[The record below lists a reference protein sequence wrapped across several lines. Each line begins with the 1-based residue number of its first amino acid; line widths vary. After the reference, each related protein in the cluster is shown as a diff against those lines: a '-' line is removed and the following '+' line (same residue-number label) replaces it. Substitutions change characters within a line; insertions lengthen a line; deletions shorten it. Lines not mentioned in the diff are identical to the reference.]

1 MLHAI
6 SPYPELGFTRFLA
19 HPFGKRPRSRR
30 HEDCLHTI
38 AWCEAG
44 FGRGGSIRVHRQ
56 TNTYCWK
63 LNQQEKNIFVDLF
76 PNMMNMLEYRSSI
89 LSFISSYFP
98 TFVRSQCFF
107 LHKQTASLLNRV
119 AGDICNTIV
128 FVAVVGHG
136 IAWKENVTHAHSYN
150 LMIIN

>member
-30 HEDCLHTI
+30 HEDFLHTI

-63 LNQQEKNIFVDLF
+63 LNQQEKKNL
-76 PNMMNMLEYRSSI
+76 LTY
-89 LSFISSYFP
+89 
-98 TFVRSQCFF
+98 FVRSQCFF

-128 FVAVVGHG
+128 FVAVVRHG